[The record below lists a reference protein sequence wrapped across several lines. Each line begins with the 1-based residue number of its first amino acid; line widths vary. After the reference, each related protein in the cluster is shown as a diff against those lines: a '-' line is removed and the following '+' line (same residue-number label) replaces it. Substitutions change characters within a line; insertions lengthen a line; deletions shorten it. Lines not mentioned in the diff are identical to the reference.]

1 MFALAAVVLWSTVAT
16 AFKIALAAFEPAQL
30 LLLATVT
37 STLCFALISFLK
49 GSWRLHRSLWPR
61 AMLLGLLNPL
71 LYYLVLFGAYD
82 RLPAQ
87 IAQPLNYT
95 WVLMLAILSVPFLN
109 QRLDARAV
117 TGLLVS
123 YTGVV
128 LILLQGDFSK
138 LPPFDGVGVLLAL
151 ASTIIWAGYW
161 ILNRRSTGEAVPML
175 MWSFAFA
182 SLLLLPINALSG
194 SSPTSIGM
202 LSLTAGVWIGT
213 VEMGVPFL
221 LWRQALALSTNTAR
235 TGQLVFLSPFIS
247 MIFIATVLGETVT
260 MWSVGGLVIIVTGIL
275 VSGRG

>member
-37 STLCFALISFLK
+37 STLCFAVVAAFTN
-49 GSWRLHRSLWPR
+49 SWRLPRSFWPR
-61 AMLLGLLNPL
+61 TLLLGLLNPL
-71 LYYLVLFGAYD
+71 LYYLVLFAAYD

-95 WVLMLAILSVPFLN
+95 WVLMLAILSVPFLS

-123 YTGVV
+123 YSGVV

-138 LPPFDGVGVLLAL
+138 PPPFDGSGVFLAL

-161 ILNRRSTGEAVPML
+161 ILNRRSEGDAVPML
-175 MWSFAFA
+175 LWSFAFA
-182 SLLLLPINALSG
+182 SLLLLPINGLSG
-194 SSPTSIGM
+194 SWPTSAGIAP
-202 LSLTAGVWIGT
+202 LTAAVWIGM
-213 VEMGVPFL
+213 VEMGVTFL
-221 LWRQALALSTNTAR
+221 LWRQALALSTNAAR

>member
-1 MFALAAVVLWSTVAT
+1 M
-16 AFKIALAAFEPAQL
+16 
-30 LLLATVT
+30 
-37 STLCFALISFLK
+37 
-49 GSWRLHRSLWPR
+49 
-61 AMLLGLLNPL
+61 
-71 LYYLVLFGAYD
+71 LFGAYD

-194 SSPTSIGM
+194 SSPTSVGM